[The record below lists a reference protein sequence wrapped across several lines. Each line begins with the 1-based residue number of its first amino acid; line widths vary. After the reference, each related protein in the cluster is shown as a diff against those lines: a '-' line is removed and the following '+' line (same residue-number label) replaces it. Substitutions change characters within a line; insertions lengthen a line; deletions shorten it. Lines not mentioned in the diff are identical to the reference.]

1 MLVAQLGTK
10 LIIAHH
16 KLNRKQAYCCPVC
29 QTKVILK
36 LGTKMIPHFAHQT
49 TATCISSEAE
59 TPEHLAG
66 KVLLQLFFPQ
76 FQLEVY
82 LPELKQRAD
91 LLWEIRAL
99 EFQCSPLSFSR
110 FLERTYGYLTSGYQP
125 VWIFGKALQPQHK
138 LTQLQKACLYFES
151 GKGFYLYGL
160 DVKNQ
165 SFLLFRHLHWS
176 YETGLSYQ
184 KVTTTLIRKQQKSVE
199 SNRRSLRFSYRQWL
213 AQQLVIKRKDIV
225 KLQGKCYQHNQHLCY
240 LAEWI
245 YQESTFG
252 LLFEHAVL
260 YYRTLFVKAD
270 SYIEWR
276 ALMTNEVVSWSF
288 PFLDKEVI
296 LHAFFAECTRLATS
310 CKSCP
315 SSIDR

>member
-1 MLVAQLGTK
+1 MLVAQLGSE
-10 LIIAHH
+10 LIVAHH
-16 KLNRKQAYCCPVC
+16 DLNRKKAYCCPVC

-36 LGTKMIPHFAHQT
+36 LGTKMIPHFAHQST
-49 TATCISSEAE
+49 TTCISSEAE

-99 EFQCSPLSFSR
+99 EFQCSPLSFPR
-110 FLERTYGYLTSGYQP
+110 FLERTYGYLASGYQP
-125 VWIFGKALQPQHK
+125 VWIFGKALQPEHK
-138 LTQLQKACLYFES
+138 LTQLQKACLQFEAK
-151 GKGFYLYGL
+151 KGFYLYGL
-160 DVKNQ
+160 DVTHQ
-165 SFLLFRHLHWS
+165 HFLLFRYVHWS

-184 KVTTTLIRKQQKSVE
+184 KIATNLTRQQQKSVK
-199 SNRRSLRFSYRQWL
+199 STRRSSRFSYSEWL
-213 AQQLVIKRKDIV
+213 QQQLATKRKDIV
-225 KLQGKCYQHNQHLCY
+225 QLQGKCYQHNQHLCY

-260 YYRTLFVKAD
+260 YYRILFLKAA
-270 SYIEWR
+270 SYVEWR
-276 ALMTNEVVSWSF
+276 ALMTNEVISWTY
-288 PFLDKEVI
+288 PFLDREVV
-296 LHAFFAECTRLATS
+296 LHAFFLECIRLSKRTFS
-310 CKSCP
+310 
-315 SSIDR
+315 